1 MPLRPHIRIA
11 AAGLGVLALGACS
24 AGIFGPAVSGSG
36 HVTSESRQ
44 VAGFDRV
51 DLSGSGELTITQGA
65 TESLTVEADDNIR
78 PVLTSEVSGRTLTLG
93 TKNGTNI
100 RPSRP
105 VRYTVTM
112 KTVHGIGVSGSGRAN
127 ASGVSTDTLA
137 LDVSGSGS
145 MGVSGSAARETVDIS
160 GSGRVRGT
168 SLAARTAQVSVSGSG
183 ECDVNATDTLNVDI
197 SGSGTVRYTGSP
209 SIHQT
214 ISGSGSI
221 SKL

>member
-11 AAGLGVLALGACS
+11 AAVLGVVGLGACS
-24 AGIFGPAVSGSG
+24 SGIFGPAVTGSG

-51 DLSGSGELTITQGA
+51 DLAGSGELTIAQGA
-65 TESLTVEADDNIR
+65 TESLTVEADDNIL
-78 PVLTSEVSGRTLTLG
+78 PVLTSEVSGRTLALG
-93 TKNGTNI
+93 TKDGTNI

-112 KTVHGIGVSGSGRAN
+112 QTVHGIGVSGSGSAK

-145 MGVSGSAARETVDIS
+145 VGVSGSAARETIDIS
-160 GSGRVRGT
+160 GSGRVHGT

-183 ECDVNATDTLNVDI
+183 ECDLNAADSLSVDI

-209 SIHQT
+209 SIRQQV
-214 ISGSGSI
+214 SGSGSI